1 MNEGSATLD
10 GVAPRNIDIGH
21 EHDEMSKEDWVEEN
35 VDLLDGTTMV
45 QGAADSTELEFFGHP
60 AGLFVLFFA
69 EMWERFSYYGMRALF
84 VMYLNDELLQP
95 GISISDASNAIH
107 IFFSSILLKP
117 PFEHHLIPFFFQ
129 GTQRVCGASACLL
142 ENLESTERQTR

>member
-45 QGAADSTELEFFGHP
+45 QGAVDSTELEFFGHP

-69 EMWERFSYYGMRALF
+69 W
-84 VMYLNDELLQP
+84 
-95 GISISDASNAIH
+95 ASPNRR
-107 IFFSSILLKP
+107 
-117 PFEHHLIPFFFQ
+117 LIDH
-129 GTQRVCGASACLL
+129 R
-142 ENLESTERQTR
+142 RQTVTVPK